1 MQKTTQSESKGNDRP
16 SYRFTAVVTK
26 PARREAMRVV
36 SELGLDRLPDR
47 GGKIHLLIT
56 ADDARRLLER
66 GVQVE
71 LLSVT
76 PVAPLNP
83 SLVFT
88 DEAARADLARRLKGV
103 PREGGA

>member
-1 MQKTTQSESKGNDRP
+1 MQKPTQSESRENDRG
-16 SYRFTAVVTK
+16 SYRFTAVVTR
-26 PARREAMRVV
+26 PARREAMRLV

-47 GGKIHLLIT
+47 DRKIHLLIT

-71 LLSVT
+71 LLSVN

-88 DEAARADLARRLKGV
+88 DEAARADLERRLKGV
-103 PREGGA
+103 PRARGA